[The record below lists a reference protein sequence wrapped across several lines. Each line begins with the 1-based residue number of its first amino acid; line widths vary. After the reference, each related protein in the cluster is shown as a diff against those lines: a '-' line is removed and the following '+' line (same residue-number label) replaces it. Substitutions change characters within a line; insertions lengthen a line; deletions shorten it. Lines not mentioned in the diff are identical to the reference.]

1 MDDVNND
8 GSPNWDP
15 YANPPAEQVHTTW
28 DIEGLPHT
36 VTENYAQPTNA
47 GQWTS
52 DAWMTA
58 AATTT
63 LTWASQV
70 TSDVSISQTQ
80 WQSETET
87 WTQYTSAP
95 TTTATDTSISTDS
108 ISSITS
114 SSQTSS
120 ATTEVTTTTTSSTTS
135 PSTTS
140 STTSSTAS
148 ATNPPIP
155 STSSL
160 PTKTKIAIAVPISL
174 IGTALLLA
182 LLILL
187 LRYRRRHKSHGSGP
201 YMDIRENPSTH
212 VPSHAHSDSQGGNAP
227 NPWDTMTPH
236 LFFLGGTPGA
246 IGGSSRSIR
255 SSRHAS
261 ERDVSVYDVTNPHQQ
276 LQGEMEDGASAGPRT
291 SQPNLRQGFH
301 RPSVIV
307 SDGFIPDPLHSH
319 PNTPIM
325 DAASVSG
332 LASASASALSL
343 AGGGGGG
350 GGTGAIGLARTT
362 THEPAHEHDHSSQRG
377 ISRNSHT
384 PSPKPSSTLEIET
397 HDLER
402 HRPQSPFNHPLDDA
416 VSEIS
421 RFSGRRSTFFGG
433 HGAGQGH
440 HYRGVD
446 DRGSISSVSSVS
458 SVSDD
463 EGDDVGR
470 GGHSRRR

>member
-1 MDDVNND
+1 MGDVDND
-8 GSPNWDP
+8 SSPNWGP
-15 YANPPAEQVHTTW
+15 YANPSPEQVHTTW

-36 VTENYAQPTNA
+36 VTENYAQPTTA
-47 GQWTS
+47 DQWTS

-63 LTWASQV
+63 LSWASQM
-70 TSDVSISQTQ
+70 TSDASVSQ
-80 WQSETET
+80 
-87 WTQYTSAP
+87 TQYTSIP
-95 TTTATDTSISTDS
+95 TDTSTSTDS
-108 ISSITS
+108 LSTTTTL
-114 SSQTSS
+114 QTSS
-120 ATTEVTTTTTSSTTS
+120 ATTDTTTTS

-140 STTSSTAS
+140 SSSSTSTAS
-148 ATNPPIP
+148 ATNPPNP
-155 STSSL
+155 STSNL

-174 IGTALLLA
+174 IGTALILA

-187 LRYRRRHKSHGSGP
+187 LRYRRRHKSRGSGP

-212 VPSHAHSDSQGGNAP
+212 VPSHAHSDSQGRILP

-246 IGGSSRSIR
+246 MGGGDRGSSKSIR

-261 ERDVSVYDVTNPHQQ
+261 ERDVSVYEATKPDPHHQH
-276 LQGEMEDGASAGPRT
+276 LQGGMEDGAGVGPRT

-301 RPSVIV
+301 RPSAIV

-319 PNTPIM
+319 PNTPVI
-325 DAASVSG
+325 DAVPASG
-332 LASASASALSL
+332 LVSASASALSL

-350 GGTGAIGLARTT
+350 GTGTGTGAIGLARTT
-362 THEPAHEHDHSSQRG
+362 THEPAHEHEHD
-377 ISRNSHT
+377 
-384 PSPKPSSTLEIET
+384 
-397 HDLER
+397 DLER
-402 HRPQSPFNHPLDDA
+402 HRPQSPFHHPLDDA

-446 DRGSISSVSSVS
+446 DRGSISSISSIS

-470 GGHSRRR
+470 GGHSRR